1 MSTCDPRLTRVKSA
15 IGSVEDFPKP
25 GIIFRD
31 FFPIL
36 TSPSLTEDLIQLL
49 YEGIQRHL
57 RDQSQSLSSC
67 PCSDPPIIIGLD
79 SRGFLIGPMLAQK
92 FKAPFYPIRKKGK
105 LPPPTTSLE
114 YSLEYGSDSMEI
126 STSISASISGRDVIL
141 VDDLLATGGTMSAAE
156 QLVEHVGGRVRLC
169 VVVIELPEIGGR
181 KKLKAPLQSLVQFE
195 GD

>member
-1 MSTCDPRLTRVKSA
+1 MLYPGYLFSLYVAIFLNIRRDRLFQELVA
-15 IGSVEDFPKP
+15 LGSKVE
-25 GIIFRD
+25 
-31 FFPIL
+31 
-36 TSPSLTEDLIQLL
+36 E
-49 YEGIQRHL
+49 
-57 RDQSQSLSSC
+57 
-67 PCSDPPIIIGLD
+67 PIILMFYF
-79 SRGFLIGPMLAQK
+79 FLFPLFSSPLSPPPPAIP
-92 FKAPFYPIRKKGK
+92 GK